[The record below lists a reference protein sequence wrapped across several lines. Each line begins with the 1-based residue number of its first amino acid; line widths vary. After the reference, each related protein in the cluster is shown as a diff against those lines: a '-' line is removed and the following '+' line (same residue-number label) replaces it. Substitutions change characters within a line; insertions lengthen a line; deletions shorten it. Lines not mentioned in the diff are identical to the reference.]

1 MNNNKNIK
9 DNSVL
14 PDNLVLELPDTG
26 DYQST
31 PQEVS
36 YLDFMKLCEQ
46 ELPYTN
52 AKNLEE
58 RKKYVHIEP
67 FTFKD

>member
-1 MNNNKNIK
+1 MKDKPNKTTMPDIPELSSDELLIK
-9 DNSVL
+9 SDL
-14 PDNLVLELPDTG
+14 TFEQFFT
-26 DYQST
+26 
-31 PQEVS
+31 
-36 YLDFMKLCEQ
+36 LCEQ